1 MVDRKQITF
10 ADLLNQKTWTDYNQ
24 FISEA
29 PSLYAQEVE
38 QNVQEE
44 QALIKQLQQHP
55 SFKSLTVS
63 KVDTRL
69 AEAEDLLSRGLV
81 TGVDGT
87 VAKYRLFSGLR
98 CQIGVVAVNYVGD
111 TIRHSFY
118 ISEASVREDPED
130 AMARVDGRNASG
142 ESLSEMAVRGL
153 MFYRERETGLKQ
165 DLDQS
170 YVLFHGPLLPFELLS
185 GLGRL
190 RALYTTI
197 DMLRN
202 IVRKKRF
209 FSIISTSSYHDY
221 LTFGRAIGR
230 GEYLTAPTYTLA
242 HHLQNSSGFLSYRDK
257 WREDE
262 WNVVDTFLRD
272 YASKVR
278 IGVIRVAER
287 PYVFHAHED
296 MFDLAAAIIAKDAMF
311 QREKGFPLLID
322 YADSLCSQYFPAGEF
337 KALIEW
343 ELAKQGMYLS
353 EAPEQEMRL
362 K

>member
-1 MVDRKQITF
+1 MVERKQVTF
-10 ADLLNQKTWTDYNQ
+10 ADLLNQRTWTDYNQ
-24 FISEA
+24 FISES

-38 QNVQEE
+38 QHVQDE
-44 QALIKQLQQHP
+44 QRLIGQLQQHP
-55 SFKSLTVS
+55 AFQNLTVAS
-63 KVDTRL
+63 TSSRL
-69 AEAEDLLSRGLV
+69 AEAEELLSQGSV
-81 TGVDGT
+81 TGIDGT

-98 CQIGVVAVNYVGD
+98 CQIGVVAVNYAGD

-118 ISEASVREDPED
+118 ISEAHVREDVED
-130 AMARVDGRNASG
+130 AMERVDGRIASG

-153 MFYRERETGLKQ
+153 MLYREREAGLRPELKQ
-165 DLDQS
+165 N

-197 DMLRN
+197 DVLRT
-202 IVRKKRF
+202 IVRNKRF
-209 FSIISTSSYHDY
+209 FSIISSSSYQDY

-242 HHLQNSSGFLSYRDK
+242 HHLQNSSSFLSYQEK
-257 WREDE
+257 WRESE
-262 WNVVDTFLRD
+262 WKVVESFLHE
-272 YASKVR
+272 YASKIK

-296 MFDLAAAIIAKDAMF
+296 MFDLAAAIIARDAMF

-353 EAPEQEMRL
+353 ETPEQEMRL